1 MPRSDCRQ
9 WTPAHPINRVAAFDR
24 KRWPLWIGLGG
35 RLPSESLAA
44 LPRIPHLPKIAPRYA
59 RYTRQPPAGSLPSRR
74 SVACT
79 IATNVAPRELYRRT
93 HRGHVSTRA
102 PFRLYNR
109 MPQMQ
114 WRKDHLH
121 GIGSQQR
128 PVVLVNQSQLITHEL
143 FEEAIPRPDRVLSR
157 DRQDVEGDRLYDRL
171 RRREKP
177 IFRTSMPIG
186 RRNCRS
192 QTQQRLLTRGVAT
205 AVIGATI
212 EVMLRLAGRGEQ
224 IQPRL

>member
-1 MPRSDCRQ
+1 MGHRAPLSAAGPGHIIWSGLPRSGSGNGHQKGCYRATVTLAESHMSSASSARSAVNAWITSSSSTRITCTGCCRHISNIISK
-9 WTPAHPINRVAAFDR
+9 PEPILR
-24 KRWPLWIGLGG
+24 
-35 RLPSESLAA
+35 
-44 LPRIPHLPKIAPRYA
+44 LPKIAPRYA

-79 IATNVAPRELYRRT
+79 IATNVAPRERYRRT

-121 GIGSQQR
+121 GTGSQQR

-157 DRQDVEGDRLYDRL
+157 DRTL
-171 RRREKP
+171 
-177 IFRTSMPIG
+177 
-186 RRNCRS
+186 
-192 QTQQRLLTRGVAT
+192 QRQALG
-205 AVIGATI
+205 
-212 EVMLRLAGRGEQ
+212 LAAQ
-224 IQPRL
+224 